1 MCKKRLWTRGPVQ
14 RQIGRTDPDLENLQ
28 AREMDPVEKN
38 RWLERMEKENRPL
51 DSVLFVRHLDS
62 YDPLVNPYVFCF
74 GLLRPFS
81 QPLCVLFWTL
91 TTL

>member
-1 MCKKRLWTRGPVQ
+1 MCFV
-14 RQIGRTDPDLENLQ
+14 
-28 AREMDPVEKN
+28 
-38 RWLERMEKENRPL
+38 L
-51 DSVLFVRHLDS
+51 DSYDPLVNPYMCFVLDS